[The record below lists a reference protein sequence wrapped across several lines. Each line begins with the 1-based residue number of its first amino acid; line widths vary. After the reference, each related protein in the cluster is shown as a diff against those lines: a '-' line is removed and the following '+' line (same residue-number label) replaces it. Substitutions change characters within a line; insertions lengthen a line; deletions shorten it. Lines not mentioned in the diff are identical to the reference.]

1 MDTIEDSNYYNAHGL
16 ILSDLVSCREYGDG
30 LS

>member
-1 MDTIEDSNYYNAHGL
+1 MDTIEDSNDYNAHVS

-30 LS
+30 FS